1 MYSAQRVQW
10 MYMDHVLEKKMG
22 SLLQYLM
29 HNVMTTIGQQ
39 SFYLDAVLAQ
49 KYRINLPLCLSSPF
63 MSLVSWNWRDWGI
76 DHRTT
81 ADDVSWEWSI
91 MNNNVVVQFTQIIAH
106 LVQCIYT
113 HVSCSGVLEKRKWCL
128 YLVHYVM
135 PDKNYWL
142 TLVLFRWL
150 KKNYRIHLPS
160 LPTADNPII
169 QTFYFPEI

>member
-1 MYSAQRVQW
+1 MMIIVYVGSWIIMYSAQRVQC

-39 SFYLDAVLAQ
+39 SFYLDAVLDQ

-113 HVSCSGVLEKRKWCL
+113 HVSCSGVLEKKEMVSISGTQCNDRQKL
-128 YLVHYVM
+128 LA
-135 PDKNYWL
+135 
-142 TLVLFRWL
+142 
-150 KKNYRIHLPS
+150 HLG
-160 LPTADNPII
+160 AV
-169 QTFYFPEI
+169 